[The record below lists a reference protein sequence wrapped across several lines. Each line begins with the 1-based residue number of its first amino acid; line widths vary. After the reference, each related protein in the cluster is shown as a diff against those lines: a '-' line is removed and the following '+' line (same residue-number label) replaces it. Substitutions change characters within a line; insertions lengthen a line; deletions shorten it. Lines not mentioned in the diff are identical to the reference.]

1 MNKLFSILLAFIIS
15 AANSTVKEYR
25 VISGGSDGH
34 YITTSDGNV
43 WEYDTEEIGWV
54 SVTFDTMGTED
65 IHDDVIVSVD

>member
-15 AANSTVKEYR
+15 ATNSTVKEYR
-25 VISGGSDGH
+25 VISGGSDGC

-65 IHDDVIVSVD
+65 IHDDVIIDVD

>member
-25 VISGGSDGH
+25 VISGGSDGR

-65 IHDDVIVSVD
+65 IHDDVIIDVD

>member
-15 AANSTVKEYR
+15 ATNSTIKECR
-25 VISGGSDGH
+25 VISGDSDGR
-34 YITTSDGNV
+34 YITTADGNV

-65 IHDDVIVSVD
+65 IHDDVIIDVD